1 MRCELVL
8 AVVLCAGFVAPAL
21 AEDKPVRKAGE
32 GKGDQAAL
40 QQKLL
45 QQFDANK
52 DGVLSDQEK
61 LAANEFLRRSGAVA
75 GVAPGGFPGADQF
88 AKQFD
93 KDGDGKLN
101 DQEKLMAQAAWQR
114 MRARSSGPTYGPGY
128 AGPYGFAQ
136 ANANAGGV
144 AAANA
149 AAAGGG
155 AGGEG
160 KAKVSALVKR
170 FDKDGDGKLNDEEKA
185 AAQAELK
192 KDKKSKADKPMD
204 EKPAEEKPAEKPA
217 AEKP

>member
-1 MRCELVL
+1 MKRSFYLAAALVL
-8 AVVLCAGFVAPAL
+8 VCAAGAIAD
-21 AEDKPVRKAGE
+21 DKPAGKAGD
-32 GKGDQAAL
+32 GKAQQSL

-45 QQFDANK
+45 AQFDANK

-61 LAANEFLRRSGAVA
+61 LAAQEFMRRTGAIGAVE
-75 GVAPGGFPGADQF
+75 PGGFPGAEQF

-114 MRARSSGPTYGPGY
+114 MRTKDRGPVYGPGY
-128 AGPYGFAQ
+128 GGFAQ

-144 AAANA
+144 AAAGA
-149 AAAGGG
+149 AAAGG

-160 KAKVSALVKR
+160 KTKVPALVKR

-192 KDKKSKADKPMD
+192 KDKKEPKAKS
-204 EKPAEEKPAEKPA
+204 EKAEKP
-217 AEKP
+217 